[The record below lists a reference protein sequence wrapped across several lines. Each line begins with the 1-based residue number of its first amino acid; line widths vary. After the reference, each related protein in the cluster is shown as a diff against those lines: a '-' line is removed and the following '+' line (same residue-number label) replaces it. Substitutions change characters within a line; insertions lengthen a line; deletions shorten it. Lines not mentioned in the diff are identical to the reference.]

1 MKTFSLA
8 HQFKV
13 KTTGKQSGRSKY
25 FYPFKIVIF
34 SHNDKIM
41 NLSKL
46 KVKFGILNDK
56 TQNINSVFKNQF

>member
-1 MKTFSLA
+1 M
-8 HQFKV
+8 
-13 KTTGKQSGRSKY
+13 
-25 FYPFKIVIF
+25 IF

-56 TQNINSVFKNQF
+56 NHNINSIFKNQF